1 MYGPLNKLCGFEC
14 QRANLNFLRP
24 FFVANCD
31 DLLHIIVRYTWLCS
45 SRGILKTNNGREG
58 VKCKLFCPRGFRN
71 RVARPLTTSAK
82 KATHFWH
89 PLYYSGAEKNR
100 RHWPAHLGTWLRQKK
115 VSQDEGQQNG
125 NCEQAA
131 TANIIFRLAAVENS
145 HLLCLPS
152 MGRRSTDLEQ
162 PIRDWQNICI
172 IATQNDLIDLIGDFE
187 YTMYDLLVEE
197 LLQESDAEYQ
207 TVVQNILDEPVAEER
222 KRRLFSALLLKAYQP
237 ISGPWD

>member
-1 MYGPLNKLCGFEC
+1 M
-14 QRANLNFLRP
+14 A
-24 FFVANCD
+24 A
-31 DLLHIIVRYTWLCS
+31 S
-45 SRGILKTNNGREG
+45 
-58 VKCKLFCPRGFRN
+58 
-71 RVARPLTTSAK
+71 
-82 KATHFWH
+82 
-89 PLYYSGAEKNR
+89 
-100 RHWPAHLGTWLRQKK
+100 KK

-172 IATQNDLIDLIGDFE
+172 IATQNDLIDLSGDFE

-237 ISGPWD
+237 ISGP